1 MELKVD
7 INKTYAIALEGGGAR
22 GAYQVGAWRALS
34 EAGIKY
40 NAVSGAS
47 VGALN
52 GAMMAMR
59 DLDGAE
65 KLWLDMRFS
74 RVMDVDD
81 KTMTDIFKGKLLSLD
96 FSQIKSSL
104 KRVFSEKGFD
114 VTPLRNLISEIVD
127 YQKISD
133 SGVQFFISTYSLTD
147 REGLDLDAADL
158 SADELCDMLLASAY
172 FPAFK
177 HEELGGK
184 KYTDGGAFNVFPISP
199 LIENGYDNI
208 IAIRLYGLGF
218 EKRVK
223 IPENTTVHTIAPNKS
238 LGNMLNFDADSC
250 RENYKLGYFDAKRLL
265 FGLYGERYYI
275 DRTLTEAEAYYILAR
290 IMRRYYSVKEGKIT
304 LRRLHEKLLPKLGR
318 ELSDKGDYYDLL
330 IALME
335 TAAEKYRIDEF
346 EIMTDTELLDKIHEI
361 SKKRRTGLGVMRYL
375 SGGKW
380 YEKKI

>member
-22 GAYQVGAWRALS
+22 GAYQIGAWKALD

-40 NAVSGAS
+40 NAISGSS

-59 DLDGAE
+59 DREIAE

-74 RVMDVDD
+74 KVMDVDD
-81 KTMTDIFKGKLLSLD
+81 RTMSDIFNGNLLSLD
-96 FSQIKSSL
+96 YSHIKTGL
-104 KRVFSEKGFD
+104 KKVISEGGFD
-114 VTPLRNLISEIVD
+114 VTPLRNLISEFVD
-127 YQKISD
+127 FERISA
-133 SGVQFFISTYSLTD
+133 SGVQFFISTYSVTD

-158 SADELCDMLLASAY
+158 SPEELCDMLLASAY

-177 HEELGGK
+177 HEKLGGK
-184 KYTDGGAFNVFPISP
+184 KYTDGGAFNVFPLSP
-199 LIENGYDNI
+199 LIENGYDSI
-208 IAIRLYGLGF
+208 IAIRLYGLGI

-223 IPENTTVHTIAPNKS
+223 IPETTQIYTVAPNKS
-238 LGNMLNFDADSC
+238 LGSMLNFSADSC
-250 RENYKLGYFDAKRLL
+250 RENYRLGYFDAKRTLY
-265 FGLYGERYYI
+265 GLYGSKYYI
-275 DRTLTEAEAYYILAR
+275 DRTMTEADAYYILSR
-290 IMRRYYSVKEGKIT
+290 MVRRYHSVKEGKIS

-318 ELSDKGDYYDLL
+318 ELSEKGDYYDLL

-335 TAAEKYRIDEF
+335 KAAEKYGIDEF
-346 EIMTDTELLDKIHEI
+346 EIMTDAEFIGKIHEI
-361 SKKRRTGLGVMRYL
+361 SKKRRTGLGTLRYL

-380 YEKKI
+380 YEK